1 MNKSRYWSIAVQ
13 NIIIGLGWLALAVH
27 FDIWW
32 IALFSAVCFIFMEPK
47 QDHEKDGES
56 DATQSEKQ

>member
-27 FDIWW
+27 FDMWW
-32 IALFSAVCFIFMEPK
+32 IALFSVPCFIFMEPV
-47 QDHEKDGES
+47 EKRRKEDS
-56 DATQSEKQ
+56 NATQPKEQ

>member
-27 FDIWW
+27 FDMWW

-47 QDHEKDGES
+47 QGNGKDGAEN
-56 DATQSEKQ
+56 EEP

>member
-27 FDIWW
+27 FDAWW

-47 QDHEKDGES
+47 QEKDGES
-56 DATQSEKQ
+56 DATQYEKQ